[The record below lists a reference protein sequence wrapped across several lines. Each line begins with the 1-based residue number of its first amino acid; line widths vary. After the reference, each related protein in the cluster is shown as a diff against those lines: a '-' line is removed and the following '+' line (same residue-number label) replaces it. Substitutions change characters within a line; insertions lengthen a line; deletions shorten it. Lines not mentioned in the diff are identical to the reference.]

1 MNQSAN
7 LTTAAPKAGGSSFS
21 FKRLGKLLRLDFA
34 FHHRQWIQ
42 ILIGGFLAASIP
54 VIVSVLSDLLLFDM
68 AWRPDDFRA
77 IYIACL
83 YCSFLAVSLG
93 VMISYN
99 QRVNAPLSPLYLQ
112 IPASA
117 TEKYISL
124 LLLTLVLHIITPL
137 LGVIAWTIY
146 MLIWAL
152 MEGSQVLALYPEIL
166 TDPIGYDNELLQYAW
181 AVSLMIGVQLAGYAT
196 YLYCIISARKPLRAV
211 LRFMGI
217 GFGIFVVSMLG
228 VSMLMHLLDI
238 GTISPDET
246 ERYLVFYLG
255 NGDELSI
262 SLLAMS
268 IPVYLY
274 AFAMIWLGL
283 RSLRRK
289 QVTA

>member
-7 LTTAAPKAGGSSFS
+7 LTTAAPKTGDSSFS
-21 FKRLGKLLRLDFA
+21 FKRLGQLLRLDFA
-34 FHHRQWIQ
+34 FHHRQWLQ

-54 VIVSVLSDLLLFDM
+54 VIVSILSELLFGM
-68 AWRPDDFRA
+68 GWSAGEFRT

-83 YCSFLAVSLG
+83 YCSSLAVSLG

-99 QRVNAPLSPLYLQ
+99 QRVNASLSPLYLQ

-117 TEKYISL
+117 TEKYVSL
-124 LLLTLVLHIITPL
+124 LLLTLALHIITPL
-137 LGVIAWTIY
+137 LGVIAWTVY

-152 MEGSQVLALYPEIL
+152 LEGSQVLVLYSQIL
-166 TDPIGYDNELLQYAW
+166 TNPLGYENESLQYAW
-181 AVSLMIGVQLAGYAT
+181 AVSLMIGMQLAGYAT
-196 YLYCIISARKPLRAV
+196 YLFCIISARKPLRAV

-217 GFGIFVVSMLG
+217 GFVIFIVSVLG

-238 GTISPDET
+238 DNIDVDQ
-246 ERYLVFYLG
+246 ERYLVFSLG

-262 SLLAMS
+262 SLLAMT
-268 IPVYLY
+268 IPFYLY
-274 AFAMIWLGL
+274 AFAMVWLGL

>member
-1 MNQSAN
+1 M
-7 LTTAAPKAGGSSFS
+7 GDSSFS
-21 FKRLGKLLRLDFA
+21 FKRLGQLLRLDFA

-42 ILIGGFLAASIP
+42 ILIGGFLAASMP
-54 VIVSVLSDLLLFDM
+54 VVVSVLTSLLFGTGGSEFS
-68 AWRPDDFRA
+68 ARNVYF
-77 IYIACL
+77 ACL
-83 YCSFLAVSLG
+83 YCSLLAVSLG
-93 VMISYN
+93 VMFSYN

-124 LLLTLVLHIITPL
+124 LLLTLVLHIITPI
-137 LGVIAWTIY
+137 LGVIAWTVY

-152 MEGSQVLALYPEIL
+152 MEGSQVLALYPKIL
-166 TDPIGYDNELLQYAW
+166 TDPPGYDNESLQYAW
-181 AVSLMIGVQLAGYAT
+181 SVSLMIGMQLAGYAT

-211 LRFMGI
+211 LRFLGI

-228 VSMLMHLLDI
+228 VSMMIHLLDI
-238 GTISPDET
+238 GSISPDET
-246 ERYLVFYLG
+246 VHYLVVYLR

-262 SLLAMS
+262 SLLAMT

-274 AFAMIWLGL
+274 AVAMVWLGL

>member
-7 LTTAAPKAGGSSFS
+7 LTTAAPKTGGSSFS
-21 FKRLGKLLRLDFA
+21 FNRLGKLLRLDFA
-34 FHHRQWIQ
+34 FHHRQWLQ
-42 ILIGGFLAASIP
+42 LLIGGFLAASIP
-54 VIVSVLSDLLLFDM
+54 VIVSIMSALLFGM
-68 AWRPDDFRA
+68 GWSAGGFRA
-77 IYIACL
+77 VYFACQ

-99 QRVNAPLSPLYLQ
+99 KRVNAPLSPLYLQ

-124 LLLTLVLHIITPL
+124 LILTLILHIITPL
-137 LGVIAWTIY
+137 LGVIAWTVY
-146 MLIWAL
+146 MLIQAL
-152 MEGSQVLALYPEIL
+152 LEGSQVLALYPEIL
-166 TDPIGYDNELLQYAW
+166 TDPLGYDNAALQYGW
-181 AVSLMIGVQLAGYAT
+181 SISLMISMQLAGYAT
-196 YLYCIISARKPLRAV
+196 YLFCIISARKPLRAV

-262 SLLAMS
+262 SLLAFT
-268 IPVYLY
+268 IPIYLY
-274 AFAMIWLGL
+274 ALAMVWLGL

>member
-7 LTTAAPKAGGSSFS
+7 LTTAAPKTGDSSFS
-21 FKRLGKLLRLDFA
+21 FKRLGQLLRLDFA
-34 FHHRQWIQ
+34 FHHRQWLQ

-54 VIVSVLSDLLLFDM
+54 VIVSVLSALLFGM
-68 AWRPDDFRA
+68 GWSAGGFRA
-77 IYIACL
+77 VYFACQ

-117 TEKYISL
+117 TEKYVSL

-137 LGVIAWTIY
+137 LGAIAWTVY
-146 MLIWAL
+146 MLISAL
-152 MEGSQVLALYPEIL
+152 MEGSQVLALYPQIL
-166 TDPIGYDNELLQYAW
+166 TDPLGYDNAALQYGW
-181 AVSLMIGVQLAGYAT
+181 SISLMISMQLAGYAT

-217 GFGIFVVSMLG
+217 GFGIFIVSMLG

-238 GTISPDET
+238 GSISPDET

-262 SLLAMS
+262 SLFALT
-268 IPVYLY
+268 IPIYLY
-274 AFAMIWLGL
+274 AFAMVWLGL

>member
-7 LTTAAPKAGGSSFS
+7 LTTAAPKTGVSSFS
-21 FKRLGKLLRLDFA
+21 FNRLGKLLRLDFA
-34 FHHRQWIQ
+34 FHHRQWLQ

-54 VIVSVLSDLLLFDM
+54 VIVSVLSDLLFGM
-68 AWRPDDFRA
+68 GWSAGGFRA
-77 IYIACL
+77 VYFACQ

-99 QRVNAPLSPLYLQ
+99 QRVNVPLSPLYLQ

-117 TEKYISL
+117 TEKYVSL
-124 LLLTLVLHIITPL
+124 LLLTLVLPIITPI

-146 MLIWAL
+146 MLIWVL
-152 MEGSQVLALYPEIL
+152 IDGSQVLALYPEIL
-166 TDPIGYDNELLQYAW
+166 TDPLGYDNESLQYAW
-181 AVSLMIGVQLAGYAT
+181 AVSLMIGMQLAGYAT
-196 YLYCIISARKPLRAV
+196 YLFCIISARKPLRAV

-262 SLLAMS
+262 SLLAFT
-268 IPVYLY
+268 IPIYLY
-274 AFAMIWLGL
+274 ALAMVWFGL

>member
-7 LTTAAPKAGGSSFS
+7 LTTAAPKTGVSSFS
-21 FKRLGKLLRLDFA
+21 FNRLGKLLRLDFA
-34 FHHRQWIQ
+34 FHHRQWLQ
-42 ILIGGFLAASIP
+42 LLIGGFLAASIP
-54 VIVSVLSDLLLFDM
+54 VIVSILSALLFGM
-68 AWRPDDFRA
+68 GWSAGGFRA
-77 IYIACL
+77 VYFACQ

-99 QRVNAPLSPLYLQ
+99 KRVNAPLSPLYLQ

-124 LLLTLVLHIITPL
+124 LILTLILHIITPL

-152 MEGSQVLALYPEIL
+152 LEGSQVLALYPEIL
-166 TDPIGYDNELLQYAW
+166 TDPLGYDNAALQYGW
-181 AVSLMIGVQLAGYAT
+181 SISLMISMQLAGYAT
-196 YLYCIISARKPLRAV
+196 YLFCIISARKPLRAV

-262 SLLAMS
+262 SLLAFT
-268 IPVYLY
+268 IPIYLY
-274 AFAMIWLGL
+274 ALAMVWLGL

>member
-7 LTTAAPKAGGSSFS
+7 LTTAAPKTDVSSFS
-21 FKRLGKLLRLDFA
+21 FKRLGQLLKLDFA
-34 FHHRQWIQ
+34 FHHRQWLH
-42 ILIGGFLAASIP
+42 ILLGGFLAASIP
-54 VIVSVLSDLLLFDM
+54 VIVSVLSDLLFGM
-68 AWRPDDFRA
+68 GWSEGEFRA
-77 IYIACL
+77 IYITCL
-83 YCSFLAVSLG
+83 YSSFLAVFLG

-99 QRVNAPLSPLYLQ
+99 KRVNAPLSPLYLQ

-137 LGVIAWTIY
+137 LGAIAWTVY

-152 MEGSQVLALYPEIL
+152 LEGSQVLALYSQIL
-166 TDPIGYDNELLQYAW
+166 TNPLGYDNESLQYAW
-181 AVSLMIGVQLAGYAT
+181 AVSLMIGMQLAGYAT

-217 GFGIFVVSMLG
+217 GFVIFIVLMLG

-238 GTISPDET
+238 GSISPDET
-246 ERYLVFYLG
+246 ERYLVLYLS

-262 SLLAMS
+262 SLFAMS

-274 AFAMIWLGL
+274 AFVMVWLGL

>member
-7 LTTAAPKAGGSSFS
+7 LTTAAPKTGGSSFS
-21 FKRLGKLLRLDFA
+21 FKRLGQLLRLDFA
-34 FHHRQWIQ
+34 FHHRQWLQ

-54 VIVSVLSDLLLFDM
+54 VIVSILSELLFGM
-68 AWRPDDFRA
+68 GWSEGEFRT

-83 YCSFLAVSLG
+83 YCAFLAVSLG

-124 LLLTLVLHIITPL
+124 LILTLVLHIITPL
-137 LGVIAWTIY
+137 LGAIAWTVY

-152 MEGSQVLALYPEIL
+152 LEGSQVLALYSQIL
-166 TDPIGYDNELLQYAW
+166 TNPLGYDNESLQYAW
-181 AVSLMIGVQLAGYAT
+181 AVSLMIGMQLAGYAT
-196 YLYCIISARKPLRAV
+196 YLFCIISARKPLRAV

-217 GFGIFVVSMLG
+217 GFLIFVVSVLG

-238 GTISPDET
+238 ATIRPDDT
-246 ERYLVFYLG
+246 LRYLVFYLG

-262 SLLAMS
+262 SLLALT
-268 IPVYLY
+268 IPIYLY
-274 AFAMIWLGL
+274 AFAMVWLGL

>member
-7 LTTAAPKAGGSSFS
+7 LTTAAPKTGDSSFS
-21 FKRLGKLLRLDFA
+21 FKRLGQLLRLDFA

-54 VIVSVLSDLLLFDM
+54 VIVSALSGLLFGT
-68 AWRPDDFRA
+68 AWSSGEARG
-77 IYIACL
+77 IYLACL

-117 TEKYISL
+117 TEKYVSL

-137 LGVIAWTIY
+137 LGAVAWTVY

-152 MEGSQVLALYPEIL
+152 VDGSQVLALYSEAL
-166 TDPIGYDNELLQYAW
+166 TDPLNYDNTLLQYGW
-181 AVSLMIGVQLAGYAT
+181 SLSLMIAMQLAGYAT

-217 GFGIFVVSMLG
+217 GFVIFIVSVLG

-238 GTISPDET
+238 GTIRPDDT
-246 ERYLVFYLG
+246 LRYLVFYLG

-262 SLLAMS
+262 SLLALT
-268 IPVYLY
+268 IPIYLY
-274 AFAMIWLGL
+274 AFAMVWLGL

>member
-7 LTTAAPKAGGSSFS
+7 LTTAAPKTGDSSFS
-21 FKRLGKLLRLDFA
+21 FKRLGQLLKLDFA

-42 ILIGGFLAASIP
+42 ILIGGFLAASMP
-54 VIVSVLSDLLLFDM
+54 VVISVLTTLLFGM
-68 AWRPDDFRA
+68 GGSDFSARSV
-77 IYIACL
+77 YFACQ

-117 TEKYISL
+117 TEKYVSL
-124 LLLTLVLHIITPL
+124 LLLTLVLPIITPI

-152 MEGSQVLALYPEIL
+152 IDGSQVLALYPQIL
-166 TDPIGYDNELLQYAW
+166 TDPLGYDNESLQYAW
-181 AVSLMIGVQLAGYAT
+181 AVSLMIGMQLAGYAT
-196 YLYCIISARKPLRAV
+196 YLYCIISARKPIRAI
-211 LRFMGI
+211 LRFLGI
-217 GFGIFVVSMLG
+217 GFVIFIVSMLG
-228 VSMLMHLLDI
+228 ISMLMHLLDI
-238 GTISPDET
+238 GTIGPDET
-246 ERYLVFYLG
+246 EHYLVLYLS

-262 SLLAMS
+262 SLFALT
-268 IPVYLY
+268 IPLYLY
-274 AFAMIWLGL
+274 AVAMVWLGL

>member
-1 MNQSAN
+1 MNQSTN

-21 FKRLGKLLRLDFA
+21 FNRLGKLLRLDFA

-42 ILIGGFLAASIP
+42 ILIGGFLAAFMP
-54 VIVSVLSDLLLFDM
+54 VIVSALSGLLFGVGWS
-68 AWRPDDFRA
+68 ANEARV
-77 IYIACL
+77 IYLACL
-83 YCSFLAVSLG
+83 HCSFLAVSLG

-99 QRVNAPLSPLYLQ
+99 QRINAPLSPLYLQ

-124 LLLTLVLHIITPL
+124 LLLTLVMHIITPL
-137 LGVIAWTIY
+137 LGAIAWTVY

-152 MEGSQVLALYPEIL
+152 VDGSQVLALYSEVL
-166 TDPIGYDNELLQYAW
+166 RDPLNYDNTLLQYGW
-181 AVSLMIGVQLAGYAT
+181 SLSLMIAMQLAGYAT
-196 YLYCIISARKPLRAV
+196 YLFCIISARKPLRAV

-217 GFGIFVVSMLG
+217 GFLIFVVSVLG

-238 GTISPDET
+238 GTIRPDDT
-246 ERYLVFYLG
+246 LRYLVFYLG

-262 SLLAMS
+262 SLLALT
-268 IPVYLY
+268 IPIYLY

>member
-7 LTTAAPKAGGSSFS
+7 LTTAAPKTGVSSFS
-21 FKRLGKLLRLDFA
+21 FNRLGKLLRLDFA
-34 FHHRQWIQ
+34 FHHRQWLQ
-42 ILIGGFLAASIP
+42 ILIGGFLAAFMP
-54 VIVSVLSDLLLFDM
+54 VIVSVLNVLLFEM
-68 AWRPDDFRA
+68 GWIAGEFRTV
-77 IYIACL
+77 YIACL
-83 YCSFLAVSLG
+83 YCSLLAVSLG

-137 LGVIAWTIY
+137 LGVIAWTVY

-152 MEGSQVLALYPEIL
+152 LEGSQVLALYSQIL
-166 TDPIGYDNELLQYAW
+166 TNPLGYDNESLQYAW
-181 AVSLMIGVQLAGYAT
+181 AVSLMIGMQLAGYAT
-196 YLYCIISARKPLRAV
+196 YLFCIISARKPLRAV

-228 VSMLMHLLDI
+228 VSMMMHLLDI

-246 ERYLVFYLG
+246 ERYLVFYLR

-262 SLLAMS
+262 SLLAMT
-268 IPVYLY
+268 IPFYLY
-274 AFAMIWLGL
+274 AFAMVWLGL

>member
-7 LTTAAPKAGGSSFS
+7 LTTAAPKTGVSSFS
-21 FKRLGKLLRLDFA
+21 FNRLGKLLRLDFA
-34 FHHRQWIQ
+34 FHHRQWLQ
-42 ILIGGFLAASIP
+42 LLIGGFLAASIP
-54 VIVSVLSDLLLFDM
+54 VIVSILSALLFGM
-68 AWRPDDFRA
+68 GWSAGGFRA
-77 IYIACL
+77 VYFACQ

-99 QRVNAPLSPLYLQ
+99 TRVNAPLSPLYLQ

-124 LLLTLVLHIITPL
+124 LILTLVMHIITPL
-137 LGVIAWTIY
+137 LGVIAWTVY
-146 MLIWAL
+146 MLIWTL

-166 TDPIGYDNELLQYAW
+166 TDPLGYDNAALQYGW
-181 AVSLMIGVQLAGYAT
+181 SISLMISMQLAGYAT
-196 YLYCIISARKPLRAV
+196 YLFCIISARKPLRAV

-262 SLLAMS
+262 SLLAFT
-268 IPVYLY
+268 IPIYLY
-274 AFAMIWLGL
+274 ALAMVWLGL

>member
-7 LTTAAPKAGGSSFS
+7 LTTAAPKTGDSSFS
-21 FKRLGKLLRLDFA
+21 FKRLGQLLRLDFA
-34 FHHRQWIQ
+34 FHHRQWLQ

-54 VIVSVLSDLLLFDM
+54 VIVLALSGLLFGTGWS
-68 AWRPDDFRA
+68 ANEARS
-77 IYIACL
+77 IYLACL

-99 QRVNAPLSPLYLQ
+99 QRINAPLSPLYLQ

-137 LGVIAWTIY
+137 LGAIAWTVY
-146 MLIWAL
+146 MLLWAL
-152 MEGSQVLALYPEIL
+152 VDGSQVLALYSQAL
-166 TDPIGYDNELLQYAW
+166 TDPLGYDNASLQYGW
-181 AVSLMIGVQLAGYAT
+181 SISLMIAMQLAGYAT

-217 GFGIFVVSMLG
+217 GFLIFVVSVLG

-238 GTISPDET
+238 GTIGPDDT
-246 ERYLVFYLG
+246 EHYLVLYLG

-262 SLLAMS
+262 SLFALT
-268 IPVYLY
+268 IPPYLY
-274 AFAMIWLGL
+274 AFAMVWLGL

>member
-7 LTTAAPKAGGSSFS
+7 LTTAAPKTGVSSFS
-21 FKRLGKLLRLDFA
+21 FKRLGKLLKLDFA

-54 VIVSVLSDLLLFDM
+54 VIVSVLSDLLFGM
-68 AWRPDDFRA
+68 GWSAGGFRA
-77 IYIACL
+77 VYFACQ

-99 QRVNAPLSPLYLQ
+99 KRVNAPLSPLYLQ

-137 LGVIAWTIY
+137 IGAIAWTVY
-146 MLIWAL
+146 MLLWAL
-152 MEGSQVLALYPEIL
+152 LEGSQVLALYPQIL
-166 TDPIGYDNELLQYAW
+166 TDPLGYDNAALQYGW
-181 AVSLMIGVQLAGYAT
+181 SISMMIAMQLAGYAT

-262 SLLAMS
+262 SLLALT
-268 IPVYLY
+268 IPIYLY
-274 AFAMIWLGL
+274 AFVMVWLGL

>member
-7 LTTAAPKAGGSSFS
+7 LTTAAPKTGGSSFS
-21 FKRLGKLLRLDFA
+21 FKRLGQLLRLDFA

-54 VIVSVLSDLLLFDM
+54 VVVSVLSVLLFGM
-68 AWRPDDFRA
+68 NGGAGEYRA
-77 IYIACL
+77 IYFACL
-83 YCSFLAVSLG
+83 YCSLLAVSLG

-124 LLLTLVLHIITPL
+124 LILTLVLHIITPL
-137 LGVIAWTIY
+137 LGAIAWTVY

-152 MEGSQVLALYPEIL
+152 MEGSQVLALYPQIL
-166 TDPIGYDNELLQYAW
+166 TNPLGYENESLQYAW
-181 AVSLMIGVQLAGYAT
+181 AVSMMIAGQLASYAT

-217 GFGIFVVSMLG
+217 GFLIFVVSVLG

-238 GTISPDET
+238 GTIGPDET
-246 ERYLVFYLG
+246 EHYLVLYLS

-262 SLLAMS
+262 SLFALT

-274 AFAMIWLGL
+274 AFAMVWLGL

-289 QVTA
+289 QVKA

>member
-7 LTTAAPKAGGSSFS
+7 LTTAAPKTGVSSFS
-21 FKRLGKLLRLDFA
+21 FKRLGQLLKLDFA

-54 VIVSVLSDLLLFDM
+54 VIVSVLSALLFGM
-68 AWRPDDFRA
+68 GWSAGDFRA
-77 IYIACL
+77 VYFACL

-99 QRVNAPLSPLYLQ
+99 KRVNAPLSPLYLQ

-137 LGVIAWTIY
+137 LGAIAWTVY

-152 MEGSQVLALYPEIL
+152 MEGSQVLALYPQIL
-166 TDPIGYDNELLQYAW
+166 TNPLGYDNESLQYAW
-181 AVSLMIGVQLAGYAT
+181 AVSLMIGMQLAGYAT
-196 YLYCIISARKPLRAV
+196 YLFCIISARKPLRAV

-238 GTISPDET
+238 GSISPDET

-262 SLLAMS
+262 SLFALT
-268 IPVYLY
+268 IPFYLY
-274 AFAMIWLGL
+274 AFAMVWLGL

>member
-7 LTTAAPKAGGSSFS
+7 LTTAAPKTGVSSFS

-42 ILIGGFLAASIP
+42 ILIGGFLAAFMP
-54 VIVSVLSDLLLFDM
+54 VIVSALSGLLFGVGWS
-68 AWRPDDFRA
+68 ANEARV
-77 IYIACL
+77 IYLACL
-83 YCSFLAVSLG
+83 HCSFLAVSLG

-99 QRVNAPLSPLYLQ
+99 QRINAPLSPLYLQ

-124 LLLTLVLHIITPL
+124 LLLTLVMHIITPL
-137 LGVIAWTIY
+137 LGAIAWTVY

-152 MEGSQVLALYPEIL
+152 VDGSQVLALYSQIL
-166 TDPIGYDNELLQYAW
+166 TNPLGYENESLQYAW
-181 AVSLMIGVQLAGYAT
+181 AVSMMIAMNLAGYAT

-217 GFGIFVVSMLG
+217 GFLIFVISVIG
-228 VSMLMHLLDI
+228 VSILKNLLDI
-238 GTISPDET
+238 GNIDADQT
-246 ERYLVFYLG
+246 ENYLVFYLG

-262 SLLAMS
+262 SLFALT
-268 IPVYLY
+268 IPLYLY
-274 AFAMIWLGL
+274 AFAMVWLGL

>member
-7 LTTAAPKAGGSSFS
+7 LTTAAPKTGGSSFS

-42 ILIGGFLAASIP
+42 ILIGGFLAAFMP
-54 VIVSVLSDLLLFDM
+54 VIVLALSGLLFGTGWS
-68 AWRPDDFRA
+68 AGEARG
-77 IYIACL
+77 IYLACL
-83 YCSFLAVSLG
+83 YCSLLAVSLG

-99 QRVNAPLSPLYLQ
+99 QRINAPLSPLYLQ

-137 LGVIAWTIY
+137 LGAIAWTIY

-152 MEGSQVLALYPEIL
+152 LDGSQVLALYLEVL
-166 TDPIGYDNELLQYAW
+166 TNPLGYDNVSLQYAW
-181 AVSLMIGVQLAGYAT
+181 AVSMMIAGQLASYAT

-217 GFGIFVVSMLG
+217 GFGIFVVSVLG

-238 GTISPDET
+238 GTISPDEA

-262 SLLAMS
+262 SLLAMT
-268 IPVYLY
+268 IPFYLY
-274 AFAMIWLGL
+274 AFAMVWLGL

>member
-7 LTTAAPKAGGSSFS
+7 LTTAAPKTGVSSFS
-21 FKRLGKLLRLDFA
+21 FKRLGQLLKLDFA

-54 VIVSVLSDLLLFDM
+54 VIVSVLSALLFGM
-68 AWRPDDFRA
+68 GWSAGGFRA
-77 IYIACL
+77 VYFACQ

-99 QRVNAPLSPLYLQ
+99 KRVNAPLSPLYLQ

-124 LLLTLVLHIITPL
+124 LILTLVLHIITPL
-137 LGVIAWTIY
+137 LGAIAWTVY

-152 MEGSQVLALYPEIL
+152 MEGSQVLALYPQIL
-166 TDPIGYDNELLQYAW
+166 TNPLGYDNESLQYAW
-181 AVSLMIGVQLAGYAT
+181 AVSLMIGMQLAGYAT
-196 YLYCIISARKPLRAV
+196 YLFCIISARKPLRAV

-238 GTISPDET
+238 GSISPDET

-262 SLLAMS
+262 SLFALT
-268 IPVYLY
+268 IPFYLY
-274 AFAMIWLGL
+274 AFAMVWLGL

>member
-7 LTTAAPKAGGSSFS
+7 LTTAAPKTGGSSFS
-21 FKRLGKLLRLDFA
+21 FNRLGKLLRLDFA

-54 VIVSVLSDLLLFDM
+54 VIVSILSALLFGM
-68 AWRPDDFRA
+68 GWSAGGFRA
-77 IYIACL
+77 VYFACL
-83 YCSFLAVSLG
+83 YCSLLAVSLG

-117 TEKYISL
+117 TEKYISF

-137 LGVIAWTIY
+137 LGVIAWTVY

-152 MEGSQVLALYPEIL
+152 LEGSQVLALYSQIL
-166 TDPIGYDNELLQYAW
+166 TNPLGYDNESLQYAW
-181 AVSLMIGVQLAGYAT
+181 AVSLMIGMQLAGYAT
-196 YLYCIISARKPLRAV
+196 YLFCIISARKPLRAV

-246 ERYLVFYLG
+246 ERYLVFYLR

-262 SLLAMS
+262 SLLAMT
-268 IPVYLY
+268 IPFYLY
-274 AFAMIWLGL
+274 AFAMVWLGL

>member
-7 LTTAAPKAGGSSFS
+7 LTTAAPKTGDSSFS
-21 FKRLGKLLRLDFA
+21 FKRLGQLLRLDFA
-34 FHHRQWIQ
+34 FHHRQWLQ

-54 VIVSVLSDLLLFDM
+54 VIVSALSGLLFGM
-68 AWRPDDFRA
+68 GWSANEARSL
-77 IYIACL
+77 YLACL

-93 VMISYN
+93 AMISYN
-99 QRVNAPLSPLYLQ
+99 QRVNASLSPLYLQ

-124 LLLTLVLHIITPL
+124 LLLTLALQIITPF
-137 LGVIAWTIY
+137 LGAVAWTVY

-152 MEGSQVLALYPEIL
+152 VDGSQVLALYSEAL
-166 TDPIGYDNELLQYAW
+166 TDPLNYDNTLLQYGW
-181 AVSLMIGVQLAGYAT
+181 SLSLMIAMQLAGYAT

-217 GFGIFVVSMLG
+217 GFVIFIVSVLG

-238 GTISPDET
+238 GSIRPDDT
-246 ERYLVFYLG
+246 LRYLVFYLG

-262 SLLAMS
+262 SLLALT
-268 IPVYLY
+268 IPIYLY
-274 AFAMIWLGL
+274 AFAMVWLGL

>member
-7 LTTAAPKAGGSSFS
+7 LTTAAPKTGVSSFS
-21 FKRLGKLLRLDFA
+21 FKRLGQLLRLDFA

-54 VIVSVLSDLLLFDM
+54 VIVSVLSDLLFGM
-68 AWRPDDFRA
+68 GWSAGGFRA
-77 IYIACL
+77 VYFACQ

-99 QRVNAPLSPLYLQ
+99 KRVNAPLSPLYLQ

-117 TEKYISL
+117 TEKYVSL

-137 LGVIAWTIY
+137 IGAIAWTVY
-146 MLIWAL
+146 MLLWAL
-152 MEGSQVLALYPEIL
+152 LEGSQVLALYPQIL
-166 TDPIGYDNELLQYAW
+166 TDPLGYDNAALQYGW
-181 AVSLMIGVQLAGYAT
+181 SISMMIAMQLAGYAT

-262 SLLAMS
+262 SLLALT
-268 IPVYLY
+268 IPIYLY
-274 AFAMIWLGL
+274 AFVMVWLGL

>member
-7 LTTAAPKAGGSSFS
+7 LTTAAPKTGDSSFS

-34 FHHRQWIQ
+34 FHHRQWLQ

-54 VIVSVLSDLLLFDM
+54 VIVSILSALLFGM
-68 AWRPDDFRA
+68 GWSAGGFRA
-77 IYIACL
+77 VYFACQ

-124 LLLTLVLHIITPL
+124 LLLTLVMHIITPL
-137 LGVIAWTIY
+137 LGAIAWTVY

-152 MEGSQVLALYPEIL
+152 LEGSQVLALYPQIL
-166 TDPIGYDNELLQYAW
+166 TNPLGYDSESLQYGW
-181 AVSLMIGVQLAGYAT
+181 SISLMISMQLAGYAT

-238 GTISPDET
+238 GSISPDET

-262 SLLAMS
+262 SLFALT
-268 IPVYLY
+268 IPIYLY
-274 AFAMIWLGL
+274 AFAMVWLGL

>member
-7 LTTAAPKAGGSSFS
+7 LTTAAPKTGGSSFS
-21 FKRLGKLLRLDFA
+21 FKRLGQLLRLDFA

-54 VIVSVLSDLLLFDM
+54 VIVSVLSDLLFGM
-68 AWRPDDFRA
+68 GWSAGGFRA
-77 IYIACL
+77 VYFACQ

-124 LLLTLVLHIITPL
+124 LLLTLVMHIITPL
-137 LGVIAWTIY
+137 LGAIAWTVY

-152 MEGSQVLALYPEIL
+152 LEGSQVLALYPEIL
-166 TDPIGYDNELLQYAW
+166 TDPLGYDNESLQYAW
-181 AVSLMIGVQLAGYAT
+181 AVSLMIGMQLAGYAT
-196 YLYCIISARKPLRAV
+196 YLFCIISARKPLRAV

-246 ERYLVFYLG
+246 ERYLVFYLE

-262 SLLAMS
+262 SLFALT
-268 IPVYLY
+268 IPLYLY
-274 AFAMIWLGL
+274 AFAMVWLGL

>member
-7 LTTAAPKAGGSSFS
+7 LTTAAPKTGGSSFS
-21 FKRLGKLLRLDFA
+21 FKRLGQLLRLDFA

-54 VIVSVLSDLLLFDM
+54 VVVSVLTSLLFGM
-68 AWRPDDFRA
+68 EISDFSARSV
-77 IYIACL
+77 YFACL
-83 YCSFLAVSLG
+83 YCSLLAVSLG

-137 LGVIAWTIY
+137 LGVIAWTVY

-152 MEGSQVLALYPEIL
+152 LEGSQVLALYSQIL
-166 TDPIGYDNELLQYAW
+166 TNPLGYENESLQYAW
-181 AVSLMIGVQLAGYAT
+181 AVSMMIAMNLAGYAT

-217 GFGIFVVSMLG
+217 GFLIFVISVIG
-228 VSMLMHLLDI
+228 VSILKNLLDI
-238 GTISPDET
+238 GNIDADQT
-246 ERYLVFYLG
+246 ENYLVFYLG

-274 AFAMIWLGL
+274 AFAMVWLGL

>member
-7 LTTAAPKAGGSSFS
+7 LTTAAPKTGVSSFS
-21 FKRLGKLLRLDFA
+21 FKRLGQLLKLDFA

-54 VIVSVLSDLLLFDM
+54 VIVSVLSALLFGM
-68 AWRPDDFRA
+68 GWSAGDFRA
-77 IYIACL
+77 VYFACL
-83 YCSFLAVSLG
+83 YCSSLAVSLG

-99 QRVNAPLSPLYLQ
+99 KRVNAPLSPLYLQ

-137 LGVIAWTIY
+137 LGAIAWTVY

-152 MEGSQVLALYPEIL
+152 MEGSQVLALYPQIL
-166 TDPIGYDNELLQYAW
+166 TNPLGYDNESLQYAW
-181 AVSLMIGVQLAGYAT
+181 AVSLMIGMQLAGYAT
-196 YLYCIISARKPLRAV
+196 YLFCIISARKPLRAV

-238 GTISPDET
+238 GSISPDET

-262 SLLAMS
+262 SLFALT
-268 IPVYLY
+268 IPFYLY
-274 AFAMIWLGL
+274 AFAMVWLGL

>member
-7 LTTAAPKAGGSSFS
+7 LTTAAPKTGVSSFS
-21 FKRLGKLLRLDFA
+21 FNRLGKLLRLDFA

-42 ILIGGFLAASIP
+42 ILIGGFLEASIP
-54 VIVSVLSDLLLFDM
+54 VIVSILSALLFEM
-68 AWRPDDFRA
+68 GWSAGGFRA
-77 IYIACL
+77 VYFACL
-83 YCSFLAVSLG
+83 YCSLLAVSLG

-137 LGVIAWTIY
+137 LGVIAWTVY

-152 MEGSQVLALYPEIL
+152 LEGSQVLALYSQIL
-166 TDPIGYDNELLQYAW
+166 TNPLGYDNESLQYAW
-181 AVSLMIGVQLAGYAT
+181 AVSLMIGMQLAGYAT
-196 YLYCIISARKPLRAV
+196 YLFCIISARKPLRAV

-217 GFGIFVVSMLG
+217 GFVIFVISVVG
-228 VSMLMHLLDI
+228 VGTLMHVLDI
-238 GTISPDET
+238 GNIDADET
-246 ERYLVFYLG
+246 ENYLVFYLG

>member
-7 LTTAAPKAGGSSFS
+7 LTTAAPKTGVSSFS

-54 VIVSVLSDLLLFDM
+54 VIVSILSALLFGM
-68 AWRPDDFRA
+68 GWSAGGFRA
-77 IYIACL
+77 VYFACQ

-99 QRVNAPLSPLYLQ
+99 KRVNAPLSPLYLQ

-124 LLLTLVLHIITPL
+124 LILTLILHIITPL
-137 LGVIAWTIY
+137 LAAFAWTIY
-146 MLIWAL
+146 MLLWAL
-152 MEGSQVLALYPEIL
+152 LEGSQVLAFYSQIL
-166 TDPIGYDNELLQYAW
+166 TDPLGYDNAALQYGW
-181 AVSLMIGVQLAGYAT
+181 SISLMISMQLAGYAT
-196 YLYCIISARKPLRAV
+196 YLFCIISARKPLRAV

-262 SLLAMS
+262 SLLAFT
-268 IPVYLY
+268 IPIYLY
-274 AFAMIWLGL
+274 AFAMVWLGL

>member
-7 LTTAAPKAGGSSFS
+7 LTTAAPKTGGSSFS
-21 FKRLGKLLRLDFA
+21 FNRLGKLLRLDFA
-34 FHHRQWIQ
+34 FHHRQWLQ
-42 ILIGGFLAASIP
+42 LLIGGFLAASIP
-54 VIVSVLSDLLLFDM
+54 VIVSILSALLFGM
-68 AWRPDDFRA
+68 GWSAGGFRA
-77 IYIACL
+77 VYFACQ

-99 QRVNAPLSPLYLQ
+99 KRVNAPLSPLYLQ

-124 LLLTLVLHIITPL
+124 LILTLVMHIITPL
-137 LGVIAWTIY
+137 LGVIAWTVY
-146 MLIWAL
+146 MLIWTL

-166 TDPIGYDNELLQYAW
+166 TDPLGYDNAALQYGW
-181 AVSLMIGVQLAGYAT
+181 SISLMISMQLAGYAT
-196 YLYCIISARKPLRAV
+196 YLFCIISARKPLRAV

-262 SLLAMS
+262 SLLAFT
-268 IPVYLY
+268 IPIYLY
-274 AFAMIWLGL
+274 ALAMVWLGL

>member
-7 LTTAAPKAGGSSFS
+7 LTTAVPKTSGSSFS
-21 FKRLGKLLRLDFA
+21 FKRLGQLLRLDFA

-54 VIVSVLSDLLLFDM
+54 VIVSVLSDLLFGM
-68 AWRPDDFRA
+68 GWSAGGFRA
-77 IYIACL
+77 VYFACQ

-137 LGVIAWTIY
+137 LGVIAWTVY

-152 MEGSQVLALYPEIL
+152 LEGSQVLALYSQIL
-166 TDPIGYDNELLQYAW
+166 TNPLGYDNESLQYAW
-181 AVSLMIGVQLAGYAT
+181 AVSLMIGMQLAGYAT
-196 YLYCIISARKPLRAV
+196 YLFCIISARKPLRAV

-228 VSMLMHLLDI
+228 VSMMMHLLDI

-246 ERYLVFYLG
+246 ERYLVFYLR

-262 SLLAMS
+262 SLLAMT
-268 IPVYLY
+268 IPFYLY
-274 AFAMIWLGL
+274 AVAMVWLGL

>member
-7 LTTAAPKAGGSSFS
+7 LTTAAPKTGDSSFS

-34 FHHRQWIQ
+34 FHHRQWLQ

-54 VIVSVLSDLLLFDM
+54 VIVSVLSALLFGM
-68 AWRPDDFRA
+68 GWSAGGFRA
-77 IYIACL
+77 VYFACQ
-83 YCSFLAVSLG
+83 YCSLLAVSLG

-137 LGVIAWTIY
+137 LGVIAWTVY

-152 MEGSQVLALYPEIL
+152 LEGSQVLALYSQIL
-166 TDPIGYDNELLQYAW
+166 TNPLGYDNESLQYAW
-181 AVSLMIGVQLAGYAT
+181 AVSLMIGMQLAGYAT
-196 YLYCIISARKPLRAV
+196 YLFCIISARKPLRAV

-228 VSMLMHLLDI
+228 VSMMMHLLDI

-246 ERYLVFYLG
+246 ERYLVFYLR

-262 SLLAMS
+262 SLLAMT
-268 IPVYLY
+268 IPFYLY
-274 AFAMIWLGL
+274 AFAMVWLGL

>member
-7 LTTAAPKAGGSSFS
+7 LTTAAPKTGVSSFS

-54 VIVSVLSDLLLFDM
+54 VIVSILSALLFGM
-68 AWRPDDFRA
+68 GWSAGGFRA
-77 IYIACL
+77 VYFACL
-83 YCSFLAVSLG
+83 YCSLLAVSLG

-137 LGVIAWTIY
+137 LGVIAWTVY

-152 MEGSQVLALYPEIL
+152 LEGSQVLALYPEIL
-166 TDPIGYDNELLQYAW
+166 TDPLGYDNAALQYGW
-181 AVSLMIGVQLAGYAT
+181 SISLMISMQLAGYAT
-196 YLYCIISARKPLRAV
+196 YLFCIISARKPLRAV